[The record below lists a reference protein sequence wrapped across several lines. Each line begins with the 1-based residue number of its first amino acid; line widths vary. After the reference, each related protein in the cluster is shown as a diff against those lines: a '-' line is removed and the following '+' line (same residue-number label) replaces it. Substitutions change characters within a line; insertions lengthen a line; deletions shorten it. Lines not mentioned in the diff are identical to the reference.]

1 MARLVAYFRPS
12 NRLGLSALKI
22 SSSSHS
28 FRLNGSMFANVRKNN
43 KTPVIKKK
51 RKELNFLSKGL
62 GSSPAGPIYM
72 KTLLKLLKCTIGQSN
87 RHVVLTLALLYEI

>member
-28 FRLNGSMFANVRKNN
+28 FRLNGSMFANVRKNQN
-43 KTPVIKKK
+43 TPVIKKQ
-51 RKELNFLSKGL
+51 RKELNFLQSL
-62 GSSPAGPIYM
+62 PRRVRDFYM
-72 KTLLKLLKCTIGQSN
+72 KTLLKLLQCTIGQSN
-87 RHVVLTLALLYEI
+87 RH

>member
-1 MARLVAYFRPS
+1 MMARLVAYFRPS

-28 FRLNGSMFANVRKNN
+28 FRLNGSMFANVRKNYN
-43 KTPVIKKK
+43 TPVIKKQ
-51 RKELNFLSKGL
+51 RKELNFLQYL
-62 GSSPAGPIYM
+62 PRRVRDFYM

-87 RHVVLTLALLYEI
+87 RHVVLTLALLYDI